1 MKRSKGFTLIELLVV
16 ISIIALL
23 LSILMPG
30 LQKAKE
36 MAKRMVCS
44 NNLKTIGLS
53 NEIYAFEYNGWLV
66 PFYDSSFDPDW
77 KGTWI
82 SNEAFRKIMGTDSKQ
97 TVESDSQFSVPEE
110 YLCPAD
116 KISKNEE
123 NTLDSVLLS
132 YGYNVTD
139 WGFLNAMSR
148 EYTGH
153 RATKIATPAQK
164 LAFSDSIDWWID
176 WELGAD
182 YRDPGWDVLGQA
194 SNKDYKDVGIHGPT
208 IYRHDEGANV
218 LFYDGHTN
226 PLKKEKI
233 FVIEDFENDP
243 KRPGMWVGDMGEYN
257 KRR

>member
-1 MKRSKGFTLIELLVV
+1 
-16 ISIIALL
+16 L

-36 MAKRMVCS
+36 MAKRVICS

-53 NEIYAFEYNGWLV
+53 NEIYAFEYNGQYV
-66 PFYDSSFDPDW
+66 PFYDSSFDPAF
-77 KGTWI
+77 KGAWI
-82 SNEAFRKIMGTDSKQ
+82 SNETFRNIMGTNSKKS
-97 TVESDSQFSVPEE
+97 VEVSSRNESSQFSVPAE
-110 YLCPAD
+110 YLCPSD
-116 KISKNEE
+116 KISKDPE
-123 NTLDSVLLS
+123 NALDTVLLS

-139 WGFLNAMSR
+139 WGFLEAMNNR
-148 EYTGH
+148 DYTGH
-153 RATKIATPAQK
+153 KAIKIANPAQK

-218 LFYDGHTN
+218 LFYDGHTE
-226 PLKKEKI
+226 PLKKERLFI
-233 FVIEDFENDP
+233 IEDFEANP
-243 KRPGMWVGDMGEYN
+243 KNPGMWVGDMGEYN
-257 KRR
+257 KNRR